1 MFRLKRSLR
10 LPSTCSRARGPRHEE
25 RSVQTHDFH
34 RRLGLP
40 TILIA
45 LTLSLALASRLAAPA
60 NAQDVDASTQAA
72 VETVISGQIAAFRA
86 DDGALAYSFAA
97 PSIKRIFPD
106 PDRFMAMVRE
116 GYRPVYRPRYFRF
129 ARIDAVGGE
138 IVQEVDIIGPDG
150 KDWIAVYSLKQHED
164 GSWKITGCVL
174 KEPEDLGV

>member
-1 MFRLKRSLR
+1 MKSAKFRRMI
-10 LPSTCSRARGPRHEE
+10 
-25 RSVQTHDFH
+25 F

-40 TILIA
+40 TILVA
-45 LTLSLALASRLAAPA
+45 LTLSLALASGLAAPA

-116 GYRPVYRPRYFRF
+116 GYRPVYRPRDFRF
-129 ARIDAVGGE
+129 ARIGAVGGE

-174 KEPEDLGV
+174 KETEDLGV